1 MRDWRAFLERLLK
14 LSYDAPDPDRD
25 LRVLVV
31 APTGRDAILICDL
44 LTKQGIRCTVCPTSE
59 AALARMD
66 AAAGA
71 LIVAEEVFTP
81 SNIAVWGAKI
91 SGQPSWSD
99 FPVIVLTAAGA
110 VDPSSQKKMLFR
122 EPLGNLVLLERP
134 IRPETLISTV
144 QASLRSRRR
153 QYQVREY
160 LVQCRMAEKAIL
172 QSEKLAVAGRL
183 AASIAHEINN
193 PLESV
198 TNLLF
203 LIGASTSLEESK
215 LYSAT
220 AMGELARVTEIA
232 IHTLKFF
239 RQLSKPTTVYLTEL
253 VDSAL
258 VLYQARLVSSRVAV
272 QKDYRACPPITA
284 MAGELRQV
292 IVNLVGNAV
301 DAMRGG
307 GTLNIR
313 IDRAREYSNGSRP
326 GMRLTIA
333 DSGSG
338 IPPEIKNRLFEP
350 FISSKGETGT
360 GLGLWVSSEIVRKHG
375 GTIKFKSSSLPSAT
389 GTVFSI
395 FLPAEPQFREHESAA
410 AAEQTP
416 LLSEAA
422 AH

>member
-1 MRDWRAFLERLLK
+1 
-14 LSYDAPDPDRD
+14 
-25 LRVLVV
+25 V
-31 APTGRDAILICDL
+31 T
-44 LTKQGIRCTVCPTSE
+44 
-59 AALARMD
+59 
-66 AAAGA
+66 
-71 LIVAEEVFTP
+71 
-81 SNIAVWGAKI
+81 
-91 SGQPSWSD
+91 
-99 FPVIVLTAAGA
+99 GA
-110 VDPSSQKKMLFR
+110 VDPSSQQKMLFR
-122 EPLGNLVLLERP
+122 EPLGNVVLLERP

-153 QYQVREY
+153 QYQMRGHLAQRRKTENA
-160 LVQCRMAEKAIL
+160 LLR
-172 QSEKLAVAGRL
+172 SEKLAVAGRL

-203 LIGASTSLEESK
+203 LINTSSSLEETK
-215 LYSAT
+215 LYSST
-220 AMGELARVTEIA
+220 AMEELTRVTEIA

-253 VDSAL
+253 VESAL
-258 VLYQARLVSSRVAV
+258 VLYRARLVSARVAV
-272 QKDYRACPPITA
+272 QKDFRACPPITA

-375 GTIKFKSSSLPSAT
+375 GSIKFKSRTSSPTT

-395 FLPAEPQFREHESAA
+395 FLPAESGF
-410 AAEQTP
+410 AELDAQEVSQME
-416 LLSEAA
+416 LRA
-422 AH
+422 

>member
-1 MRDWRAFLERLLK
+1 M
-14 LSYDAPDPDRD
+14 SND
-25 LRVLVV
+25 LPESGHDLHVLVV
-31 APTGRDAILICDL
+31 APTGKDAHLICAL
-44 LTKQGIRCTVCPTSE
+44 LMKEGIHCTAYPTSE
-59 AALARMD
+59 TALARMD
-66 AAAGA
+66 DAAGA
-71 LIVAEEVFTP
+71 LIVAEEVFMP
-81 SNIAVWGAKI
+81 SNIALWGAKI
-91 SGQPSWSD
+91 SAQPSWSD
-99 FPVIVLTAAGA
+99 FPLIVLTVAGA

-122 EPLGNLVLLERP
+122 EPLGNVVLLERP

-153 QYQVREY
+153 QYQMRDDLAHRRKTEEA
-160 LVQCRMAEKAIL
+160 LLR
-172 QSEKLAVAGRL
+172 SEKLAVAGRL

-203 LIGASTSLEESK
+203 LIGTSSSLEESK
-215 LYSAT
+215 IYSAT
-220 AMGELARVTEIA
+220 AMDELARVSEIA

-258 VLYQARLVSSRVAV
+258 VLYQARLISACVAV
-272 QKDYRACPPITA
+272 QKEYRACPPITA

-307 GTLNIR
+307 GTLKIR
-313 IDRAREYSNGSRP
+313 IDRSTERSNGSRP

-338 IPPEIKNRLFEP
+338 IPAEIKSRLFEP
-350 FISSKGETGT
+350 FTSSKGETGT
-360 GLGLWVSSEIVRKHG
+360 GLGLWVSSEIIRKHG
-375 GTIKFKSSSLPSAT
+375 GTIKFKSSSSTPST

-395 FLPAEPQFREHESAA
+395 FLPALFHF
-410 AAEQTP
+410 AELDNAEETSP
-416 LLSEAA
+416 IELLA
-422 AH
+422 

>member
-1 MRDWRAFLERLLK
+1 M
-14 LSYDAPDPDRD
+14 DRD
-25 LRVLVV
+25 LHVLVV
-31 APTGRDAILICDL
+31 APTGRDGILICAL
-44 LTKQGIRCTVCPTSE
+44 LTKQGIPCTVCATSE
-59 AALARMD
+59 AALERMD
-66 AAAGA
+66 EAAGA
-71 LIVAEEVFTP
+71 LIIAEEVFTP

-91 SGQPSWSD
+91 SAQPSWSD
-99 FPVIVLTAAGA
+99 FPMIVLTVAGA

-122 EPLGNLVLLERP
+122 EPLGNVVLLERP

-153 QYQVREY
+153 QYQMRED
-160 LVQCRMAEKAIL
+160 LVQRHKTESALL

-203 LIGASTSLEESK
+203 LIGTSSSLEESK
-215 LYSAT
+215 VYAAT
-220 AMGELARVTEIA
+220 AMDELARVSEIA

-253 VDSAL
+253 MDSAL
-258 VLYQARLVSSRVAV
+258 VLYQARLVSAGVEV
-272 QKDYRACPPITA
+272 KKDYRSCPAITA

-292 IVNLVGNAV
+292 IVNLLGNAM

-313 IDRAREYSNGSRP
+313 IDRAREYSNGSRQ

-338 IPPEIKNRLFEP
+338 IPLEIKNKLFEP

-375 GTIKFKSSSLPSAT
+375 GTIKCKSSSEPPST

-395 FLPAEPQFREHESAA
+395 FLPAQSCF
-410 AAEQTP
+410 AEQDDVEE
-416 LLSEAA
+416 LSRIRLRA
-422 AH
+422 

>member
-1 MRDWRAFLERLLK
+1 
-14 LSYDAPDPDRD
+14 
-25 LRVLVV
+25 VV
-31 APTGRDAILICDL
+31 APTGRDATLISAL
-44 LTKQGIRCTVCPTSE
+44 LTKEGIECTVCPTSE
-59 AALARMD
+59 AALARMEE
-66 AAAGA
+66 AAGA

-81 SNIAVWGAKI
+81 SNIAIWGEKI
-91 SGQPSWSD
+91 SAQPSWSD
-99 FPVIVLTAAGA
+99 FPLIVLTVAGA

-122 EPLGNLVLLERP
+122 EPLGNVVLLERP

-153 QYQVREY
+153 QYQMRDDLFQRRKTEEA
-160 LVQCRMAEKAIL
+160 LL

-193 PLESV
+193 PLEAV

-203 LIGASTSLEESK
+203 LIGTSSSLEESK
-215 LYSAT
+215 IYSAT
-220 AMGELARVTEIA
+220 AMDELARVSEIA

-239 RQLSKPTTVYLTEL
+239 RQQSKPTTVYLTDL
-253 VDSAL
+253 MDSAL
-258 VLYQARLVSSRVAV
+258 VLYRARLISACVAV
-272 QKDYRACPPITA
+272 QKDYRVCPPITA

-307 GTLNIR
+307 GVLKIR
-313 IDRAREYSNGSRP
+313 IDRSTEHSNGARP

-360 GLGLWVSSEIVRKHG
+360 GLGLWVSSEIIRKHG
-375 GTIKFKSSSLPSAT
+375 GSIKFKSSSLSPST

-395 FLPAEPQFREHESAA
+395 FLPDQSNGAEL
-410 AAEQTP
+410 AEAKE
-416 LLSEAA
+416 LSQIGLPA
-422 AH
+422 

>member
-1 MRDWRAFLERLLK
+1 M
-14 LSYDAPDPDRD
+14 
-25 LRVLVV
+25 
-31 APTGRDAILICDL
+31 GRDAILICDL
-44 LTKQGIRCTVCPTSE
+44 LTKQGIQCTVCPTSE
-59 AALARMD
+59 AALMRMD
-66 AAAGA
+66 GAAGA
-71 LIVAEEVFTP
+71 LVVAEEVFTP

-91 SGQPSWSD
+91 SAQPSWSD

-110 VDPSSQKKMLFR
+110 VDPSSQKKTLFR

-160 LVQCRMAEKAIL
+160 LRQCRKAEKAIL

-203 LIGASTSLEESK
+203 LIGTSSSLDEAK
-215 LYSAT
+215 IYAAT
-220 AMGELARVTEIA
+220 ATDELARVSEIA

-239 RQLSKPTTVYLTEL
+239 RQLSKPSSVYLTDL

-258 VLYQARLVSSRVAV
+258 VLYQARLISACVTVE
-272 QKDYRACPPITA
+272 KDFRACPPITA

-292 IVNLVGNAV
+292 VVNLVGNAL
-301 DAMRGG
+301 DAMRSG
-307 GTLNIR
+307 GTLSIR
-313 IDRAREYSNGSRP
+313 IDRGREYSNGSRP
-326 GMRLTIA
+326 GVRLTIA
-333 DSGSG
+333 DSGAGVS
-338 IPPEIKNRLFEP
+338 PEIKSRLFEP
-350 FISSKGETGT
+350 FVSTKGETGT
-360 GLGLWVSSEIVRKHG
+360 GLGLWVSSEIIRKHS
-375 GTIKFKSSSLPSAT
+375 GTIRFKSSSSPSAT

-395 FLPAEPQFREHESAA
+395 FLPAEPQFTEHESAA
-410 AAEQTP
+410 ATKQTTV
-416 LLSEAA
+416 LSEVA